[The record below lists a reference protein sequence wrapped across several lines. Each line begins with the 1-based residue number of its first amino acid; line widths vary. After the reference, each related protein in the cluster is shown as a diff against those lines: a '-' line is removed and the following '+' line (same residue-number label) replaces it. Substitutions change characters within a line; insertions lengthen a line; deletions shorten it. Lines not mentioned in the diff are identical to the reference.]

1 MLEIYFETYGCTANR
16 NSTEIMKGL
25 VRTASLNITEDEDYS
40 DIVLINSCI
49 VKEPTEEKIRHKVDL
64 LLRKKKIVIL
74 AGCMPRLNRK
84 KLQRE
89 NLYLLDTRN
98 ISKVA
103 DLIKDIV
110 NKTYDEKKY
119 LEPKNELKLNFPKI
133 SYEKTIGITQISEGC
148 EGLCTYCIV
157 RVAKGKLFSYPEDK
171 ILKSVKQDINN
182 GCKEI
187 WITSQDNANYGNENE
202 ECALPEL
209 LTKILNL
216 KGNFKL
222 RLGMSNPNNVLNIL
236 PELIEVY
243 KNPKMF
249 KFLHLPIQAGSDKV
263 LKEMNRGYTKKDVL
277 KIIEEF
283 RKEIP
288 EIVFSTDVIVGYPT
302 ETKEDWQETIELI
315 KKIKPEI
322 LNRSNFGKRKGTP
335 ADMLKEISPVEMK
348 ERSNELMKLHLEIC
362 YDNQKEY
369 ENWEG
374 EVLVDSKGFPG
385 TYLARSNNYKLFAVK
400 SDKNIIGKRVK
411 IKVIKAFPHY
421 LISELI

>member
-187 WITSQDNANYGNENE
+187 WITSQDCANYNLDQGNQQ
-202 ECALPEL
+202 LPQL
-209 LTKILNL
+209 LTKILDL
-216 KGNFKL
+216 KHKFKL
-222 RLGMSNPNNVLNIL
+222 RLGMSDSNNIY
-236 PELIEVY
+236 PIQDQLIQIY
-243 KNPKMF
+243 KHPKIY
-249 KFLHLPIQAGSDKV
+249 KFLHIPIQSASNKV
-263 LKEMNRGYTKKDVL
+263 LKHK
-277 KIIEEF
+277 
-283 RKEIP
+283 
-288 EIVFSTDVIVGYPT
+288 
-302 ETKEDWQETIELI
+302 
-315 KKIKPEI
+315 
-322 LNRSNFGKRKGTP
+322 
-335 ADMLKEISPVEMK
+335 
-348 ERSNELMKLHLEIC
+348 
-362 YDNQKEY
+362 
-369 ENWEG
+369 
-374 EVLVDSKGFPG
+374 
-385 TYLARSNNYKLFAVK
+385 
-400 SDKNIIGKRVK
+400 
-411 IKVIKAFPHY
+411 
-421 LISELI
+421 